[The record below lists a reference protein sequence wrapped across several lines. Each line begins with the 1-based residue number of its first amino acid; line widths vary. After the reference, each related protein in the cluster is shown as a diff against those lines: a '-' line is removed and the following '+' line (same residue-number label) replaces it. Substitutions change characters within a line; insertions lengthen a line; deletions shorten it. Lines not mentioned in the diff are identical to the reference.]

1 MSNYINMDKK
11 KLILTVGIP
20 DSGKTFY
27 ARNFVNESPTTRIRI
42 NNDDI
47 RNMLGPYWVPERED
61 LVSNTKRN
69 IALYAIHQGYD
80 IIVDNMNL
88 NPKEIKFWQDI
99 VDFHNSYLKESR
111 IEQPDR
117 VRWEYEIEF
126 KYFLD
131 TPLEECIRRDSL
143 RENPIGEIVIRNIY
157 EKYKDLINNA

>member
-1 MSNYINMDKK
+1 MDKK

-20 DSGKTFY
+20 GSGTTFY

-69 IALYAIHQGYD
+69 IAIYAIQQGYD

-88 NPKEIKFWQDI
+88 NPREVKFWQDLIEAHNNYIINPNI
-99 VDFHNSYLKESR
+99 VTPSWV
-111 IEQPDR
+111 Q
-117 VRWEYEIEF
+117 WEYEIEF